1 MSDTTSSPS
10 FSGLCGLSVSMADS
24 SSALMSSLLLLLFLR
39 RLFLSFLAFVSLL
52 FSFSSVRMLIIKV
65 TLMFLFL
72 DRQAR
77 LGGRN
82 HPRF

>member
-10 FSGLCGLSVSMADS
+10 FSGLSGLSVSMADS

-65 TLMFLFL
+65 TLMFPFL
-72 DRQAR
+72 DRHAR
-77 LGGRN
+77 FGGRN